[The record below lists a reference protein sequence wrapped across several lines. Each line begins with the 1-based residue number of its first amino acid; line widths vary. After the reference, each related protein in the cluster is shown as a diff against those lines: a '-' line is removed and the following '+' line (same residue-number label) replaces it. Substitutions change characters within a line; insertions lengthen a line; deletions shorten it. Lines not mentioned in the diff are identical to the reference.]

1 MTRQPRP
8 HMRGKQFETY
18 YHGTSSDN
26 LPSILKQ
33 GLVPQLPGSGSVFFD
48 GDEGD
53 EMHPKG
59 VYITKD
65 LETARDYGDAVL
77 EVQVERKHIGYSP
90 ETSHEFSTVR
100 IPPHRIKQ
108 LEDPEA

>member
-1 MTRQPRP
+1 MQ
-8 HMRGKQFETY
+8 GKQFETY
-18 YHGTSSDN
+18 YHGTSSHN
-26 LPSILKQ
+26 LPSIFKQ
-33 GLVPQLPGSGSVFFD
+33 GLIPHLPGGGVVFFD
-48 GDEGD
+48 GDDGD
-53 EMHPKG
+53 PGHPEG

-77 EVQVERKHIGYSP
+77 EVQLERKHIGYSP

-100 IPPHRIKQ
+100 IPPRRIKL